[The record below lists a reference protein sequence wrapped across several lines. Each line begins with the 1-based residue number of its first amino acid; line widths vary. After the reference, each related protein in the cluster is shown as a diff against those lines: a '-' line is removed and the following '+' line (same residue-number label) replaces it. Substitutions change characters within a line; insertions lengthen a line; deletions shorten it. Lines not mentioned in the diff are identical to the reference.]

1 LTDRVFAAFQ
11 RKADMANVVDFLVAR
26 GLLSYTQ
33 EGPLESIDNLDPA
46 YAARMLSDPDRFV
59 AAVKEWA
66 AANSPEGT
74 V

>member
-1 LTDRVFAAFQ
+1 MTDRVFAAFQ

-26 GLLSYTQ
+26 GQLSYTQ

-59 AAVKEWA
+59 ATVKEWV
-66 AANSPEGT
+66 AANQKEGA